1 MSESKEV
8 FLFFISLVIAL
19 FSAIRME
26 SIVQNKIWEIFY
38 FVDEIYYY
46 RFLIMNT
53 YVQEDFRTQ
62 LLLAFSNGVEKEH
75 DTST

>member
-8 FLFFISLVIAL
+8 FLLFFISFVIAL

-26 SIVQNKIWEIFY
+26 SIVQNIFY

-53 YVQEDFRTQ
+53 YIQEDFRTQ

-75 DTST
+75 DTTT

>member
-8 FLFFISLVIAL
+8 FLFFFISLVIAL

-26 SIVQNKIWEIFY
+26 SIIQNKIFY
-38 FVDEIYYY
+38 FVNEIYYY

-53 YVQEDFRTQ
+53 YIQEDFRTQ

-75 DTST
+75 DTTT